1 MKDNEINYYT
11 VYVCEEYANLLQ
23 LFDLLTPKKQKLA
36 LKFIKELLNESK

>member
-23 LFDLLTPKKQKLA
+23 LFDDLTPKKQKLA